1 MRFRTKQEFVYNTL
15 RDAIMRCE
23 LVPQQR
29 LVIEDLA
36 RELQV
41 SASPVREALQLLQ
54 SEGLVTNVPH
64 AGATVSPI
72 ARESITEVF
81 ELMEGLEIVATR
93 TTAQRMTAKDA
104 GGFDE
109 IVTAMDE
116 ALRAGRYEEWADL
129 NSRFHLTISRLS
141 AMPMLHEMTE
151 RVFAHWDRL
160 RRYYFDGVLIHR
172 VEQAQDEHRGLLA
185 AMRARDLPAL
195 EQIVKQHNR
204 GALLAYAEYLKGR
217 SD

>member
-1 MRFRTKQEFVYNTL
+1 MSGEAVVLQRPAAMRFRTKQEFVYKTL

-29 LVIEDLA
+29 LVI
-36 RELQV
+36 
-41 SASPVREALQLLQ
+41 
-54 SEGLVTNVPH
+54 
-64 AGATVSPI
+64 
-72 ARESITEVF
+72 
-81 ELMEGLEIVATR
+81 VATR
-93 TTAQRMTAKDA
+93 TTAQRMTAKDTA
-104 GGFDE
+104 GFDE

-116 ALRAGRYEEWADL
+116 ALRGGRYEEWADL

-151 RVFAHWDRL
+151 RVLAHWDRL

-172 VEQAQDEHRGLLA
+172 VEQAQDEHRSLLA
-185 AMRARDLPAL
+185 AMRARDLATL